1 MAQHI
6 GQFFFYNDESDLAKF
21 LLLGWV
27 IFLFIKKSQTITGTI
42 KVFLWS
48 FFGQCPIIYFNLYH
62 ILLTR
67 VMYCPLKMSHYFMLH
82 EGCVLYTF
90 VVFVIWNTNRK
101 CKQWT
106 FLSNFP
112 WLCCDPFKH
121 PTQFSFQM
129 IIKWVCFVHLLIE
142 KGSKKRLSTILANE
156 NITCLST
163 DLSRCLSVAMRNINF
178 WILNK

>member
-1 MAQHI
+1 MFH
-6 GQFFFYNDESDLAKF
+6 
-21 LLLGWV
+21 
-27 IFLFIKKSQTITGTI
+27 
-42 KVFLWS
+42 
-48 FFGQCPIIYFNLYH
+48 
-62 ILLTR
+62 
-67 VMYCPLKMSHYFMLH
+67 LKMSHYFMLQ

-112 WLCCDPFKH
+112 WLCCDPFLCV
-121 PTQFSFQM
+121 PVILAFQM

-142 KGSKKRLSTILANE
+142 KGPKKRLSTTLANE

-163 DLSRCLSVAMRNINF
+163 DFVKVPFHCHEKHQ
-178 WILNK
+178 ILDFKQVIQSGKKQEDYFFFPWSSLI